1 MALKE
6 GDMVL
11 IHYTIKVVD
20 GEEEIVET
28 TREDVAKKA
37 GIYDPNKSYGE
48 YLVVV
53 GKSTLIDAV
62 NEALKEMSPG
72 DKREIE
78 APPEK
83 AYGEWRQDLLIRIPL
98 KQFRRHNIV
107 PRVGQEVEVGGRVGR
122 IVRMTERFAYVDF
135 NHPLAGK
142 KLKIELEVLKKL
154 ENDEEKLGYLAKRW
168 LNTEPVTVKAGD
180 EAEIVLPSD
189 VLGLRDLDSRLQLL
203 SRDVYLY
210 VKPKKLRIT
219 VEVEYPEE
227 AEKAE
232 GGEASSEGS

>member
-1 MALKE
+1 
-6 GDMVL
+6 MVL

-20 GEEEIVET
+20 GGEEIVDT
-28 TREDVAKKA
+28 TREDVAKQA
-37 GIYDPNKSYGE
+37 GIYDPNKNYGE
-48 YLVVV
+48 YLVGV
-53 GKSTLIDAV
+53 GKSSLIDAV
-62 NEALKEMSPG
+62 NEALMEMSPG
-72 DKREIE
+72 EKREIE

-107 PRVGQEVEVGGRVGR
+107 PRIGQEVEVGGRVGR
-122 IVRMTERFAYVDF
+122 IVRMTERFAYIDF

-154 ENDEEKLGYLAKRW
+154 ETGEEKLSYLSRRW
-168 LNTEPVTVKAGD
+168 LNVDPRSVKAGD
-180 EAEIVLPSD
+180 DEAEVVLPSD

-210 VKPKKLRIT
+210 IKPKRLRII
-219 VEVEYPEE
+219 VEIEYPEE
-227 AEKAE
+227 AESEKAE
-232 GGEASSEGS
+232 SGESSPEGS